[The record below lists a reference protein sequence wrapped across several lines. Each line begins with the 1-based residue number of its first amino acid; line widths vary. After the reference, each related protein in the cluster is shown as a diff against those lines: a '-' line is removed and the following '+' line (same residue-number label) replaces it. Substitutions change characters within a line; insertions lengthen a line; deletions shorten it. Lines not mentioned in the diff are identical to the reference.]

1 MLDPKYVYENIDY
14 LRKVCKDK
22 FVECDLDSFVRLYE
36 TIKTSQ
42 KELDNL
48 NASKKQ
54 AAANRDNE
62 LGKQLKDQWA
72 MLEEKIRTLEEE
84 FKPVAESVPN
94 LYSPDTPYGADDSEN
109 VVLKKWGEPKMF
121 DFKPKEHRELGD
133 TLNLL
138 DFETAGQ
145 VSGSRFV
152 YIKNDLVLLQFAII
166 QRVMN
171 TLTNQE
177 TIDQIIKN
185 NNLQVSN
192 KPFTPILT
200 PYFMKMEVMNKMGR
214 LNPKEERYCYEG
226 DGMVLNGSAEHV
238 LGPMHMD
245 SMLDVSQLPIRYLG
259 YSTAFRREA
268 GSYGKDTRG
277 LIRQHQFDKLEMET
291 FTTPEQGMEEHLFL
305 VAIQEYL
312 MQQLHIPHQVLIC
325 CTGDM
330 GAVDYRHV
338 DVECRMPGQNKY
350 RETHSADFMADYQA
364 RRLGTR
370 FKDPK
375 DAGRKW
381 FVSMNDA
388 TAIAIGRIL
397 VAIMENY
404 QQEDGSII
412 IPEVLR
418 PYMGNRQKIG

>member
-1 MLDPKYVYENIDY
+1 MLDPKYIYENLDY
-14 LRKVCKDK
+14 IRKVCKDK
-22 FVECDLDSFVRLYE
+22 FVECDLEKFKSLYE
-36 TIKTSQ
+36 ELKSTQ

-48 NASKKQ
+48 NAAKKQ
-54 AAANRDNE
+54 AASNRDQTE
-62 LGKQLKDQWA
+62 GVKLKVESWK
-72 MLEEKIRTLEEE
+72 LEDKLRLIEEQ
-84 FKPVAESVPN
+84 FKLVAESVPN
-94 LYSPDTPYGADDSEN
+94 LYSPDTPYGKDDNEN
-109 VVLKKWGEPKMF
+109 VVLKKRWEPTKF
-121 DFKPKEHRELGD
+121 DFKPKEHWELGD
-133 TLNLL
+133 TLDLL

-152 YIKNDLVLLQFAII
+152 YLKNDLVLLQFAII

-171 TLTNQE
+171 TLTNQVI
-177 TIDQIIKN
+177 IDQIIKD

-200 PYFMKMEVMNKMGR
+200 PYFMKMEIMNKMGR
-214 LNPKEERYCYEG
+214 LYPKEERYCFEN
-226 DGMVLNGSAEHV
+226 DGLVLNGSAEHV
-238 LGPMHMD
+238 LWPMHMD
-245 SMLDVSQLPIRYLG
+245 TMLDVNQLPIRYLW

-291 FTTPEQGMEEHLFL
+291 FTVPEQGMEEHLFL

-330 GAVDYRHV
+330 GAVDYRHI
-338 DVECRMPGQNKY
+338 DVECWMPGQNRY

-364 RRLGTR
+364 RRLGTK

-375 DAGRKW
+375 DTGRKW

-388 TAIAIGRIL
+388 TAIALGRTL

-404 QQEDGSII
+404 QQADGSIL

-418 PYMGNRQKIG
+418 SYMWGRKQIG